1 MGRHGQGVTDL
12 LLNNDFY
19 TMYSGLDIVIEH
31 ATSCTFTI
39 YLHYIHVI
47 LQCRKICLMHI
58 ISIAK

>member
-1 MGRHGQGVTDL
+1 
-12 LLNNDFY
+12 
-19 TMYSGLDIVIEH
+19 MYSGLDIVIEH